1 MEPTPIAA
9 SPLSQEDLASLRRA
23 KEALESPSLT
33 MKLAS
38 LVGSPIEKLMAKM
51 PTVAQEKIDDAT
63 QAALKKCLQLALR
76 TLSKSTVDGVVLP
89 PEKPHNLM
97 HKLAVATTGAAGGAF
112 GLFALPVE
120 LPVTTTLMFRS
131 ICDIARS
138 EGEDVHLIETQ
149 LQCLMVLGMGGPSSS
164 DDNADIGSIAVMFTD
179 LKGST
184 ELYEALGDVT
194 AYNLVRDHFDFLLER
209 VQRNHG
215 FLVKTAGDAV
225 MAAFSRPDDAVRAA
239 LAIQDD
245 IASFNAAR
253 GGSMNATPIVL
264 KLGIHAGSCIAVTT
278 GDTLDYFGATV
289 NIAARLANEC
299 RGGEVIVSEAVAKD
313 AETGAALA
321 NRMRREET
329 AALRGV
335 SEPVRFVRVKGFR
348 DRLIDAE
355 AERNQASVSSP
366 ITEV

>member
-9 SPLSQEDLASLRRA
+9 SPLSQGDLASLRRA

-76 TLSKSTVDGVVLP
+76 TLSKSTIDGVVLP

-164 DDNADIGSIAVMFTD
+164 DDNADIGYFIVRGTLAQSVSKATSEIASKG
-179 LKGST
+179 LSGHGST
-184 ELYEALGDVT
+184 ALLKFLQTVASRFSVQVSEQVAAKSIPAIGAVLGAMVNT
-194 AYNLVRDHFDFLLER
+194 VFMDHFQQMAHGHFTVRRLER
-209 VQRNHG
+209 QYG
-215 FLVKTAGDAV
+215 QLAV
-225 MAAFSRPDDAVRAA
+225 ERAFQTIDV
-239 LAIQDD
+239 
-245 IASFNAAR
+245 AS
-253 GGSMNATPIVL
+253 G
-264 KLGIHAGSCIAVTT
+264 K
-278 GDTLDYFGATV
+278 
-289 NIAARLANEC
+289 
-299 RGGEVIVSEAVAKD
+299 
-313 AETGAALA
+313 
-321 NRMRREET
+321 
-329 AALRGV
+329 
-335 SEPVRFVRVKGFR
+335 
-348 DRLIDAE
+348 
-355 AERNQASVSSP
+355 
-366 ITEV
+366 